1 MVKLSQSAVNSQSLN
16 EEIDSVEDFFC
27 HAMTEFE
34 KAIEQ
39 VESSDF
45 ARKNASSS
53 LIDQLE
59 TENDFQSQLVSKLQ
73 EQVTL
78 LKTETELL

>member
-1 MVKLSQSAVNSQSLN
+1 
-16 EEIDSVEDFFC
+16 
-27 HAMTEFE
+27 MTEFE

>member
-1 MVKLSQSAVNSQSLN
+1 M
-16 EEIDSVEDFFC
+16 I
-27 HAMTEFE
+27 EFE
-34 KAIEQ
+34 KAIDQ

-73 EQVTL
+73 EQVRL

>member
-1 MVKLSQSAVNSQSLN
+1 
-16 EEIDSVEDFFC
+16 
-27 HAMTEFE
+27 MTEFE
-34 KAIEQ
+34 KAIDQ

>member
-1 MVKLSQSAVNSQSLN
+1 MNSKSLN
-16 EEIDSVEDFFC
+16 EEIDSVEDFFS